1 MMRMTYTSLCNF
13 MKMLTGA
20 CYEALVAMAE
30 GKRCHGGETEMV
42 PRQHSE
48 NDATTAY
55 PKIVPRQHIGSGNS
69 IEIPMQERSVW
80 MCATC

>member
-1 MMRMTYTSLCNF
+1 
-13 MKMLTGA
+13 
-20 CYEALVAMAE
+20 MAE

-69 IEIPMQERSVW
+69 IEIPMQERSVR